1 MDPIFSPP
9 LHRQRH
15 QFVIDFVKR
24 RKPQKVLDLGCSEC
38 SLLKLLK
45 FHREIELLVGM
56 DIDGAKLK
64 KRMHGLAPMLTDY
77 LQPSDRQLRIEL
89 YQGSVTQ
96 RDARLRGFDLVTSI
110 ELIEHLTLPDVQR
123 FSDVVF
129 GYMTPGAV
137 IVSTPN
143 CEFNPLFPGNVGFR
157 HHDHKFEWSRAEFE
171 SWALGV
177 CLDYGYEVE
186 FTGVGQPPPDQHQ
199 SIGFC
204 SQIGVF
210 HRLGGKGNNNNNVLF
225 CEEAEDV
232 LSYTL
237 LYSKN
242 YPSLHDNNILSRVL
256 VMEVLSGADKLRR
269 RWAEE
274 EETGKRETGRWDY
287 GSDPPRNADGEEEE
301 EEEERHLEMEEKQR
315 AMRIL
320 VQRQEV
326 EDRKLF
332 WKDGQGQQESCKV
345 NRCVHIPLVVLW
357 SRYPKVRA
365 LAGSIGNLRQHL
377 MDHPD
382 VTLSQDGLA
391 VLLNNQEQE
400 EEEEEEEHDD
410 LDDSG
415 YARGSVEPEEDWD
428 ADA

>member
-9 LHRQRH
+9 LHQQRH

-24 RKPQKVLDLGCSEC
+24 SKPQKVLDLGCSEC

-45 FHREIELLVGM
+45 FHQEIELLVGM

-64 KRMHGLAPMLTDY
+64 KKMFGLAPMLTDY

-89 YQGSVTQ
+89 YEGSVTQ

-110 ELIEHLTLPDVQR
+110 ELIEHLTLPDVKR

-129 GYMTPGAV
+129 GYLAPGAV

-143 CEFNPLFPGNVGFR
+143 CEYNPLFPGN
-157 HHDHKFEWSRAEFE
+157 
-171 SWALGV
+171 
-177 CLDYGYEVE
+177 
-186 FTGVGQPPPDQHQ
+186 
-199 SIGFC
+199 
-204 SQIGVF
+204 IGVF
-210 HRLGGKGNNNNNVLF
+210 HRLGGKGNNNNNKVLF
-225 CEEAEDV
+225 CEEAEGE
-232 LSYTL
+232 LPYTL

-242 YPSLHDNNILSRVL
+242 YPSLQDNNILTQVL
-256 VMEVLSGADKLRR
+256 VTEVLSGADKLRR

-274 EETGKRETGRWDY
+274 EETGRRETGRWDS
-287 GSDPPRNADGEEEE
+287 GGDPPRNTDGDQEEEE
-301 EEEERHLEMEEKQR
+301 EEEECHLGMERNPR

-320 VQRQEV
+320 VQREEV

-332 WKDGQGQQESCKV
+332 WKDGQEQQESCKV
-345 NRCVHIPLVVLW
+345 HRCVRVPLVLLW
-357 SRYPKVRA
+357 SRYPKVRV
-365 LAGSIGNLRQHL
+365 LAGSIDNLQQHL
-377 MDHPD
+377 RGHPD
-382 VTLSQDGLA
+382 VTLSRDGMA
-391 VLLNNQEQE
+391 VLLNDQERGTKE
-400 EEEEEEEHDD
+400 EEEEEEERDD

-415 YARGSVEPEEDWD
+415 YAEVRRCSRSVEPEEDWD